1 MGCGQKCRALFW
13 RYVAH
18 CSVQMHWCI
27 LGEANPKALMCPIQ
41 SAEGMTCN
49 LHALSTSKLVVR
61 VDKLLVL
68 VFHTSTPLPD
78 GSFSVSSQ
86 SFRLKACFSNLCNLR
101 GYSGINGRQHYYES
115 LLITHVVE
123 EVRQRKEKRRRLRKP
138 GPAACIKNWFPN

>member
-78 GSFSVSSQ
+78 GSFSVCHSSCTQ
-86 SFRLKACFSNLCNLR
+86 SFDMFAFMDQSNKD
-101 GYSGINGRQHYYES
+101 
-115 LLITHVVE
+115 LL
-123 EVRQRKEKRRRLRKP
+123 
-138 GPAACIKNWFPN
+138 AASRFD